1 MAVTTTTTPT
11 PGGMYG
17 SRIVTRSSWVCVEL
31 TTRQLIVTMVPTC
44 IISLGRVSKNN
55 FPLFVTLKCFKS

>member
-1 MAVTTTTTPT
+1 
-11 PGGMYG
+11 
-17 SRIVTRSSWVCVEL
+17 VCVEL